1 MKIKIF
7 LIAIILIGICPNNFS
22 QSRFRSGV
30 FLHHSTGANIWG
42 PNGSS
47 TSIPQQMTIYNA
59 TKGYSDSTAV
69 SMNEVWFPGSG
80 IGNDWFD
87 WHWIF
92 DNLDPNNNIYPF
104 LAANKIVV
112 IKSCFPSSNIT
123 GYGSPDDTSGSGVTY
138 KTIYNYKWHWRS
150 ILDIMKQHPE
160 NFFVIWT
167 NAPLVAEATN
177 STEARLT
184 NEFCTWAKDTLAN
197 GNDPVYGAFPPNV
210 YVFDFFHKLAMPSG
224 YMNPAYQVQSGDSH
238 PNAAAT
244 ELVAPQFVQEV
255 FDAAIAYETI
265 IPVEITLFEGSF
277 EGDVVNLKWIT
288 ATETNNFGF
297 EVERA
302 SLSASPL
309 PFWEKIG
316 FVNGNGTTTNRV
328 TYNFTDKNI
337 LSSRYYYRLKQIDMD
352 GTYEYS
358 NEVLIEINTLNEFQ
372 LFQNYPNPFNPS
384 TEIFYVIPKSG
395 KITLKVYNIIG
406 SEVATLVD
414 GFVNAG
420 KHSIKFN
427 AKDFASGI
435 YFYRMNTD
443 DNFISARK
451 MLLVK

>member
-7 LIAIILIGICPNNFS
+7 LIAIILVGICPNNFS

-47 TSIPQQMTIYNA
+47 TSIPQEMTAYN
-59 TKGYSDSTAV
+59 TLKGYSDSNAV

-104 LAANKIVV
+104 LADNKIVV

-150 ILDIMKQHPE
+150 ILDIIKQHPE

-177 STEARLT
+177 STEARLA

-210 YVFDFFHKLAMPSG
+210 YVFDFFHKLAMPNG

-255 FDAAIAYETI
+255 FDAAITYETI

-297 EVERA
+297 EVERCELNSERQA
-302 SLSASPL
+302 
-309 PFWEKIG
+309 WEKIG

-337 LSSRYYYRLKQIDMD
+337 LSNRYYYRLKQIDMD

-395 KITLKVYNIIG
+395 NITLKVYNIIG

-443 DNFISARK
+443 ENFISARK